1 VARACSLSGSIVAGH
16 ERPHDMFFLNRLKPE
31 FLREANRRRPKVT
44 TLLIEAPSA
53 CGRHQLRDLRQ
64 TRLEHAK
71 ELQAAACDVTE
82 VVAYSRIISN
92 TCIRS
97 SFDVLITFKISAVAV
112 CCSLAS
118 FSSLVNSETDRCLWC
133 LAATAMRRLVLTL
146 LWPFVGLTLWA
157 FTLLVLPPVFVSRAT
172 SAPG

>member
-1 VARACSLSGSIVAGH
+1 MARACSLSGSIVAGH

-71 ELQAAACDVTE
+71 ELQATACDVTE

-112 CCSLAS
+112 CCSRPTPMVPGRYGNAALGLDAFVAFCRTYLVGLHLA
-118 FSSLVNSETDRCLWC
+118 R
-133 LAATAMRRLVLTL
+133 LAARLCKPRHICPWIRRGS
-146 LWPFVGLTLWA
+146 FGL
-157 FTLLVLPPVFVSRAT
+157 SH
-172 SAPG
+172 